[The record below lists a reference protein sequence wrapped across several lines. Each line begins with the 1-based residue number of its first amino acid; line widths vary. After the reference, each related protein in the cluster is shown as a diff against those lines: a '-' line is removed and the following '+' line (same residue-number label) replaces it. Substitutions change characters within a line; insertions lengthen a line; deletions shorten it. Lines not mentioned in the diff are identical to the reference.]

1 MKPFSI
7 LANWILSALIILT
20 VSQYIPGFK
29 VASFQTALLVA
40 LFLGIFNAIIKPI
53 LIILTLP
60 INILTLGL
68 FTFVINAFLLWL
80 VTYFVKG
87 FTILNFTSAIIA
99 AIALWLVNTLIHI
112 VFASTNGPGRKSL
125 H

>member
-1 MKPFSI
+1 MKPFST
-7 LANWILSALIILT
+7 LANWVLSAIAILI
-20 VSQYIPGFK
+20 VSQYVPGVK

-40 LFLGIFNAIIKPI
+40 LFLGIFNAVIKPI
-53 LIILTLP
+53 LIILTFP

-68 FTFVINAFLLWL
+68 FTFVINAVLLWT

-87 FTILNFTSAIIA
+87 FVISNFTAALIA
-99 AIALWLVNTLIHI
+99 AIALWLINIVIHLV
-112 VFASTNGPGRKSL
+112 VFPVKTADS